1 MHAGSGV
8 HSKAGNVRPDAA
20 VPLARASGE
29 AGTMRKRNTEP
40 PPTAAPANDEAF
52 VTITELAKRWRTSR
66 HTITAAIRA
75 GRLQAFKVG
84 ERVYRIRESEALRYE
99 QQQNQAAAS

>member
-1 MHAGSGV
+1 
-8 HSKAGNVRPDAA
+8 
-20 VPLARASGE
+20 
-29 AGTMRKRNTEP
+29 MRKRHIEP
-40 PPTAAPANDEAF
+40 KPAEPANDETSGEF
-52 VTITELAKRWRTSR
+52 FTISELAKRWRTSR

-99 QQQNQAAAS
+99 RESLAVAS